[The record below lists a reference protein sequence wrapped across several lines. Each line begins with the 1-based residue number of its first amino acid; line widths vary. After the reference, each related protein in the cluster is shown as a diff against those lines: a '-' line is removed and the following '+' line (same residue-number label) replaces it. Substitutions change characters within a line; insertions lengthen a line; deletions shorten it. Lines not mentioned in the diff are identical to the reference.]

1 MPVDGTSS
9 KTEMLQ
15 RGRSAGR
22 EPRKRLGPGNIE
34 ESRQPEFP
42 ACTLSCRRTSAKS
55 HILSLLPFI
64 VHNTTGVPSTA
75 PAPWQL
81 PSLHICLGFLFP
93 WVASHRPS
101 WPVLRLWWWEE
112 LDSNSGAHMYW
123 LCDHAQVTWGLHAS
137 VFSSVKW
144 VRSWYLSGWPGELVR
159 HGKNWAGCLEWRMR
173 PLPWV
178 LGVSIVPLLLSY
190 SFLVFVVLSCLW
202 PSQSTLHNWA
212 TFSPQNTV
220 SSWR

>member
-9 KTEMLQ
+9 KAEMLQ

-81 PSLHICLGFLFP
+81 PSLHICLPL
-93 WVASHRPS
+93 
-101 WPVLRLWWWEE
+101 L
-112 LDSNSGAHMYW
+112 
-123 LCDHAQVTWGLHAS
+123 
-137 VFSSVKW
+137 
-144 VRSWYLSGWPGELVR
+144 
-159 HGKNWAGCLEWRMR
+159 
-173 PLPWV
+173 PLP
-178 LGVSIVPLLLSY
+178 LNGRIQA
-190 SFLVFVVLSCLW
+190 LV
-202 PSQSTLHNWA
+202 T
-212 TFSPQNTV
+212 SPQALV
-220 SSWR
+220 VGEAGLQFWCLYALAYM

>member
-22 EPRKRLGPGNIE
+22 EPRKRLGPGNMK

-81 PSLHICLGFLFP
+81 SSLHICLP
-93 WVASHRPS
+93 WLPLPIGWPATGPRDQCSGSGGGRS
-101 WPVLRLWWWEE
+101 WTPVLVLIC
-112 LDSNSGAHMYW
+112 SG
-123 LCDHAQVTWGLHAS
+123 CVTTH
-137 VFSSVKW
+137 K
-144 VRSWYLSGWPGELVR
+144 
-159 HGKNWAGCLEWRMR
+159 
-173 PLPWV
+173 
-178 LGVSIVPLLLSY
+178 
-190 SFLVFVVLSCLW
+190 
-202 PSQSTLHNWA
+202 
-212 TFSPQNTV
+212 
-220 SSWR
+220 